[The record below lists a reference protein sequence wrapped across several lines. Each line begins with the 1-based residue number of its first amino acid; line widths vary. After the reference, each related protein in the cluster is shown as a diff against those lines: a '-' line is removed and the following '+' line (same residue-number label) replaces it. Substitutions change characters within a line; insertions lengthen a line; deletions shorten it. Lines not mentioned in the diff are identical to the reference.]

1 MRCSCTACLLAA
13 ALELLRTGRTSM
25 ATLLIEQALAAEQ
38 DRAEQD
44 RAERR
49 KPPVRCGRRARS

>member
-38 DRAEQD
+38 DRAK
-44 RAERR
+44 RA
-49 KPPVRCGRRARS
+49 KPLARHGRRARS